1 MSHLSGDS
9 AVGFGP
15 ELYLPLN
22 GHAGNGIDLESVK
35 YTLSAWQQRR
45 RKLRPDSSMT
55 KSPPLN

>member
-15 ELYLPLN
+15 ELCLPLN

-35 YTLSAWQQRR
+35 YTLSA
-45 RKLRPDSSMT
+45 
-55 KSPPLN
+55 